1 MQDEQST
8 QQWKDLGSPLVPA
21 VKVGSYVGTIL
32 HVSQLFSL
40 LGLAMPAEF
49 DERRFA
55 WDIETMLETWLRLVQ
70 SLSWD
75 AFIMPTP
82 ARSRSTR
89 DLVGDV
95 FEKIAE
101 GPRARN
107 EGDYRLTIDTEHIA
121 QRLQSTTDA
130 VRYMEGHIADWQA
143 FLMEHYDAQTSDA
156 GPDVMVWEQGSGRD
170 KSNGKPWPFSIVL
183 GFLRNHTAMH
193 LKQVTTALDRAGIE
207 HPSDGLDAFKGL
219 HLPADVYGTNAAEMG
234 RLDHVR
240 LV

>member
-1 MQDEQST
+1 
-8 QQWKDLGSPLVPA
+8 
-21 VKVGSYVGTIL
+21 
-32 HVSQLFSL
+32 
-40 LGLAMPAEF
+40 MPAEF

-55 WDIETMLETWLRLVQ
+55 WDIETMLETWVRLVQ

-75 AFIMPTP
+75 AFVMPTP

-101 GPRARN
+101 GPRAWN

-121 QRLQSTTDA
+121 QQLQSTDDA

-143 FLMEHYDAQTSDA
+143 FAIEHYDAENSAA
-156 GPDVMVWEQGSGRD
+156 GPVVTVWEQGSGRD
-170 KSNGKPWPFSIVL
+170 KGNGKPWPFNIVL
-183 GFLRNHTAMH
+183 AFLRNHTAMH
-193 LKQVTTALDRAGIE
+193 LRQVTTALDRAGIE
-207 HPSDGLDAFKGL
+207 HPNDGLDAFKDL
-219 HLPADVYGTNAAEMG
+219 NLPADVYGANAAEMG
-234 RLDHVR
+234 RLDHAR